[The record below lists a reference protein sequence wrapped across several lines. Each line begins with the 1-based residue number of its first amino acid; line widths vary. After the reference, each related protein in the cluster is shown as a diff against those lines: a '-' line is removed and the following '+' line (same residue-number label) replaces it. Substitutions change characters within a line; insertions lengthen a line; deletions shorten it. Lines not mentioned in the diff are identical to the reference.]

1 MKLAFLYPQQRRL
14 FVQHGEN
21 DLPAHLLQTLTLHD
35 DLIGATTPLHYDVYR
50 PSLTPRFCLHST
62 QTAIFITSV
71 KITCRNS
78 HTY

>member
-1 MKLAFLYPQQRRL
+1 ETIWRQSLRGAGFRNLA
-14 FVQHGEN
+14 
-21 DLPAHLLQTLTLHD
+21 LPAHFLQALPLHD
-35 DLIGATTPLHYDVYR
+35 DLIGATTPLHYDVNL

-62 QTAIFITSV
+62 QTATFITSV